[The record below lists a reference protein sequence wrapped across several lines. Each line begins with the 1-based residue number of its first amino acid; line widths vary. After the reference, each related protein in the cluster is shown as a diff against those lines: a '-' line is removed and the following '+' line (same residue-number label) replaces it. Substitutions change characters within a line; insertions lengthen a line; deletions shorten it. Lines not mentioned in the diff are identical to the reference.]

1 MLSIERSANVTY
13 VGDLNSGELF
23 KLAKTTE
30 DLIYMRLSGGTSSD
44 KTVGVV
50 DLNSGIVSVMQE
62 GTQVVRVNGTLVY
75 RED

>member
-30 DLIYMRLSGGTSSD
+30 DLIYMRLSGGTAAD

-50 DLNSGIVSVMQE
+50 DLNSGVVSVMQE